1 MRRAC
6 ALIEHNNNTIVGRMA
21 YRPFQRREAPSFAAA
36 LLVTMPHR
44 VVSKPPIALFHM
56 NRS

>member
-1 MRRAC
+1 
-6 ALIEHNNNTIVGRMA
+6 LIEHNNNTIVGRMA